1 MYVKTWLPGD
11 GDEAGQRDC
20 VINLLVLA
28 SALKDE
34 TIAGIHALCEHRAGG
49 DGAEEKACVTN
60 QIASAVYVKTW
71 LNKKIEPDWDRGNL
85 EITARCEARF
95 APDYSPVVLSCMVE
109 GLRELNA
116 RLAAERGN

>member
-1 MYVKTWLPGD
+1 M
-11 GDEAGQRDC
+11 
-20 VINLLVLA
+20 LA
-28 SALKDE
+28 SPERRDDP
-34 TIAGIHALCEHRAGG
+34 GIHACASTAPR
-49 DGAEEKACVTN
+49 DGEEKACVTN

-95 APDYSPVVLSCMVE
+95 APDYSPGVLSCMVE

-116 RLAAERGN
+116 RLVAERGN